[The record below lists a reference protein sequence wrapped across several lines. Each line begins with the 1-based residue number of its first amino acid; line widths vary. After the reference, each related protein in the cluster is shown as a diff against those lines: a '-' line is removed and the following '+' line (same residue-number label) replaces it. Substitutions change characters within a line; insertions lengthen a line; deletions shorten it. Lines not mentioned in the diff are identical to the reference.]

1 MSGSKK
7 VFTTL
12 GSSNHVPEERE
23 AFDYYAT
30 DPKAVE
36 MLLELEQFS
45 PVIWEPACG
54 EGHISKVLQAH
65 GYEVISTDLI
75 YRGFG
80 DPEPLDFLKET
91 LDDFE
96 GDIITNPPYSMGL
109 EFVQRALESV
119 RHRMASYCQES
130 TRYCNYG
137 KGKFGEEITV
147 IKPCFWDENTLGEK
161 VKMDCWKIAMRDAE
175 DAYFALL
182 DEGCSPQEARSVLP
196 NSLKTEVVMTAN
208 IREWRHFLK
217 LRCSPAAHPQMREV
231 ALILLDKVHW
241 LIPVCFDDIWSEYH
255 ADV

>member
-30 DPKAVE
+30 DPRAVE
-36 MLLELEQFS
+36 MLLEPEQFS

-80 DPEPLDFLKET
+80 DPEPLDFLKEM

-119 RHRMASYCQES
+119 RPGGKVAMFLKVQFLEGQKRGEFFKHTPPERFISAVPGWPVIKTGIWPGNRKAPLPM
-130 TRYCNYG
+130 RGMYG
-137 KGKFGEEITV
+137 KR
-147 IKPCFWDENTLGEK
+147 
-161 VKMDCWKIAMRDAE
+161 A
-175 DAYFALL
+175 
-182 DEGCSPQEARSVLP
+182 
-196 NSLKTEVVMTAN
+196 
-208 IREWRHFLK
+208 
-217 LRCSPAAHPQMREV
+217 SPAIR
-231 ALILLDKVHW
+231 
-241 LIPVCFDDIWSEYH
+241 
-255 ADV
+255 

>member
-1 MSGSKK
+1 MAASKK

-36 MLLELEQFS
+36 MLLELEQFA

-65 GYEVISTDLI
+65 GYKVISTDLV

-91 LDDFE
+91 LEGFE
-96 GDIITNPPYSMGL
+96 GDIISNPPYSAGL

-119 RHRMASYCQES
+119 RPG
-130 TRYCNYG
+130 G
-137 KGKFGEEITV
+137 KVAMFLKVQFLEGQKRGAFFKDTPPRTVYISRSRISCAKNGDFERFPDSAIAYAWYVWEKGFTGDPV
-147 IKPCFWDENTLGEK
+147 IKWFN
-161 VKMDCWKIAMRDAE
+161 
-175 DAYFALL
+175 
-182 DEGCSPQEARSVLP
+182 
-196 NSLKTEVVMTAN
+196 
-208 IREWRHFLK
+208 
-217 LRCSPAAHPQMREV
+217 
-231 ALILLDKVHW
+231 
-241 LIPVCFDDIWSEYH
+241 
-255 ADV
+255 

>member
-30 DPKAVE
+30 DPRAVE

-119 RHRMASYCQES
+119 HPG
-130 TRYCNYG
+130 G
-137 KGKFGEEITV
+137 KV
-147 IKPCFWDENTLGEK
+147 
-161 VKMDCWKIAMRDAE
+161 AM
-175 DAYFALL
+175 
-182 DEGCSPQEARSVLP
+182 
-196 NSLKTEVVMTAN
+196 
-208 IREWRHFLK
+208 FLK
-217 LRCSPAAHPQMREV
+217 VQSWRGKNGVSSSSVPPPKGLYQPFPDG
-231 ALILLDKVHW
+231 LL
-241 LIPVCFDDIWSEYH
+241 
-255 ADV
+255 

>member
-30 DPKAVE
+30 DPRAVE

-119 RHRMASYCQES
+119 RPGGKVAMFLKVQFLEGQKRGEFFMHTPPRKVYISRSRLACYKNGVSSSGIPPRKVYISRSRLACYKNGDMTGKPES
-130 TRYCNYG
+130 AIAYAWYVWE
-137 KGKFGEEITV
+137 KGFTGDPV
-147 IKPCFWDENTLGEK
+147 IKWFN
-161 VKMDCWKIAMRDAE
+161 
-175 DAYFALL
+175 
-182 DEGCSPQEARSVLP
+182 
-196 NSLKTEVVMTAN
+196 
-208 IREWRHFLK
+208 
-217 LRCSPAAHPQMREV
+217 
-231 ALILLDKVHW
+231 
-241 LIPVCFDDIWSEYH
+241 
-255 ADV
+255 

>member
-147 IKPCFWDENTLGEK
+147 IEPCFWPEGSDLYWSWKNACLISEQCYFSLLKSGATPAGSPFRSTQQPENGSGYDGQHSG
-161 VKMDCWKIAMRDAE
+161 M
-175 DAYFALL
+175 
-182 DEGCSPQEARSVLP
+182 
-196 NSLKTEVVMTAN
+196 
-208 IREWRHFLK
+208 
-217 LRCSPAAHPQMREV
+217 AAFPEV
-231 ALILLDKVHW
+231 AVFARRTSADAGSGLDSVRE
-241 LIPVCFDDIWSEYH
+241 S
-255 ADV
+255 

>member
-30 DPKAVE
+30 DPRAVE

-96 GDIITNPPYSMGL
+96 GDIITNTPRRIQWGL
-109 EFVQRALESV
+109 NLFKGRLK
-119 RHRMASYCQES
+119 ASAPV
-130 TRYCNYG
+130 G
-137 KGKFGEEITV
+137 K
-147 IKPCFWDENTLGEK
+147 WL
-161 VKMDCWKIAMRDAE
+161 
-175 DAYFALL
+175 
-182 DEGCSPQEARSVLP
+182 CS
-196 NSLKTEVVMTAN
+196 
-208 IREWRHFLK
+208 
-217 LRCSPAAHPQMREV
+217 
-231 ALILLDKVHW
+231 
-241 LIPVCFDDIWSEYH
+241 
-255 ADV
+255 

>member
-1 MSGSKK
+1 MGGSKK
-7 VFTTL
+7 VFTVL
-12 GSSNHVPEERE
+12 GSSNHALENRE

-91 LDDFE
+91 LDGFE
-96 GDIITNPPYSMGL
+96 GDIITNPPYSVGL

-119 RHRMASYCQES
+119 RPG
-130 TRYCNYG
+130 G
-137 KGKFGEEITV
+137 KVAMLLKVQFLEGQKRGAFFKDTPPRIVYISRSRLSCAKNGDFERFPDSAIAYAWYVWEKGFTGDPV
-147 IKPCFWDENTLGEK
+147 IKWFN
-161 VKMDCWKIAMRDAE
+161 
-175 DAYFALL
+175 
-182 DEGCSPQEARSVLP
+182 
-196 NSLKTEVVMTAN
+196 
-208 IREWRHFLK
+208 
-217 LRCSPAAHPQMREV
+217 
-231 ALILLDKVHW
+231 
-241 LIPVCFDDIWSEYH
+241 
-255 ADV
+255 

>member
-30 DPKAVE
+30 DPRAVE

-80 DPEPLDFLKET
+80 DSEPLDFLKET
-91 LDDFE
+91 LGDFE

-119 RHRMASYCQES
+119 RPGGKVAMFLKVQFLEGQKRGEFFRHTPPRKVYISRSRLACYKNGDMTGKPES
-130 TRYCNYG
+130 AIAYAWYVWE
-137 KGKFGEEITV
+137 KGFTGDPV
-147 IKPCFWDENTLGEK
+147 IKWFN
-161 VKMDCWKIAMRDAE
+161 
-175 DAYFALL
+175 
-182 DEGCSPQEARSVLP
+182 
-196 NSLKTEVVMTAN
+196 
-208 IREWRHFLK
+208 
-217 LRCSPAAHPQMREV
+217 
-231 ALILLDKVHW
+231 
-241 LIPVCFDDIWSEYH
+241 
-255 ADV
+255 

>member
-1 MSGSKK
+1 MAASKK

-36 MLLELEQFS
+36 MLLELEQFA

-65 GYEVISTDLI
+65 GYKVISTDLV

-91 LDDFE
+91 LEGFE
-96 GDIITNPPYSMGL
+96 GDIITNPPYSTGL

-119 RHRMASYCQES
+119 RPG
-130 TRYCNYG
+130 G
-137 KGKFGEEITV
+137 KV
-147 IKPCFWDENTLGEK
+147 
-161 VKMDCWKIAMRDAE
+161 AM
-175 DAYFALL
+175 
-182 DEGCSPQEARSVLP
+182 
-196 NSLKTEVVMTAN
+196 
-208 IREWRHFLK
+208 FLK
-217 LRCSPAAHPQMREV
+217 VLGGAKAGSLFQRHPPPNRLHIPFPV
-231 ALILLDKVHW
+231 GLLQKRGY
-241 LIPVCFDDIWSEYH
+241 ERQ
-255 ADV
+255 A